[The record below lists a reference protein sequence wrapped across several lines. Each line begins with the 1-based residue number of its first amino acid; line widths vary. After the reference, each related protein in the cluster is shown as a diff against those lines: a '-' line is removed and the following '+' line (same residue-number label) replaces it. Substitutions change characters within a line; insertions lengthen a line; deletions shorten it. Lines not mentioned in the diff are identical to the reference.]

1 MCHIVIFLDSHRAN
15 SFWNILSSSIST
27 KKISHYAVFVYDPV
41 YLTYAELPFITFC
54 FILFFILT
62 FLVSSTC
69 PGLSVVCRP
78 LNTYGFPFCQ
88 RDLTKRWDDIA
99 VAAMVADMAANMEV
113 HMVAD
118 MEVDKVAAMVAFMLA
133 GIVTKLGVRTQF
145 GRRVPFFRLIAE
157 LGTLLL
163 ERVGHGGWLIG
174 PKLFSTRS
182 LPDLC
187 VF

>member
-1 MCHIVIFLDSHRAN
+1 
-15 SFWNILSSSIST
+15 
-27 KKISHYAVFVYDPV
+27 
-41 YLTYAELPFITFC
+41 
-54 FILFFILT
+54 
-62 FLVSSTC
+62 
-69 PGLSVVCRP
+69 
-78 LNTYGFPFCQ
+78 
-88 RDLTKRWDDIA
+88 
-99 VAAMVADMAANMEV
+99 MVADMAANMEV

-118 MEVDKVAAMVAFMLA
+118 IEVDKVADMVAFMLA
-133 GIVTKLGVRTQF
+133 GIVTKLGVPNLAG
-145 GRRVPFFRLIAE
+145 GRRVPFFRLIAK